1 MTRAEYLQLVEQA
14 ASFKQLDEKTK
25 SLIRKA
31 SGAEMESYATAF
43 REEAELVKEAYQRL
57 EKETEQVVIV
67 AQGLVMRAKQASLAK
82 VEKSQRGEE
91 LSGAEELLKDL

>member
-1 MTRAEYLQLVEQA
+1 M
-14 ASFKQLDEKTK
+14 
-25 SLIRKA
+25 
-31 SGAEMESYATAF
+31 
-43 REEAELVKEAYQRL
+43 